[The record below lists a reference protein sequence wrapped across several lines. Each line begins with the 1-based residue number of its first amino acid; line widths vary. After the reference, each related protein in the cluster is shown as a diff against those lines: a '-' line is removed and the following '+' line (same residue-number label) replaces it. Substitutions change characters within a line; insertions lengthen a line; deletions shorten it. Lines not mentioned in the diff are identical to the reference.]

1 MPSHGDAAGDQA
13 RARAQEILRP
23 AVRLKDAFSGECLC
37 EYQLEEQAH
46 EERERCSSVVMC
58 RVFRQASGPRRG
70 ARPWQL
76 HPTPT
81 PLLRAWVRHP
91 HALMYLLCQIAGMS
105 DS

>member
-1 MPSHGDAAGDQA
+1 MCARAPAHLVSQAWCKDVPLHGDAAGGQVCP
-13 RARAQEILRP
+13 RAQEILRP

-70 ARPWQL
+70 ARPL
-76 HPTPT
+76 
-81 PLLRAWVRHP
+81 AASCGGVRP
-91 HALMYLLCQIAGMS
+91 HVGG
-105 DS
+105 